1 MGRPTSYKPE
11 YAELAFRYALLGMTN
26 VEMAVSFDVSGATL
40 ANWGNEFPEFLD
52 ARARGR
58 DEADGAVV
66 ASLYKRAL
74 GGDTQAATWSAG
86 PLDDEGLP
94 HVRVAVSP
102 AGRTLDLCLR
112 AKWPARGVPL
122 PRGAPTAMAT
132 RHDIA

>member
-26 VEMAVSFDVSGATL
+26 EEMAVSFDVSGATL
-40 ANWGNEFPEFLD
+40 ANWANEFPEFLD

-74 GGDTQAATWSAG
+74 GGDTQAATWWLKNRRPKQWADKQQIDMTMN
-86 PLDDEGLP
+86 DDITARLVEARK
-94 HVRVAVSP
+94 RVLAAAADRP
-102 AGRTLDLCLR
+102 QNDG
-112 AKWPARGVPL
+112 
-122 PRGAPTAMAT
+122 
-132 RHDIA
+132 